1 MSYATTAL
9 GWTLIH
15 FCWQAAAIALLYR
28 LADAALSKAHS
39 HVRYV
44 AALAALL
51 SMLAAAGA
59 TLAWE
64 ATRSAGDRTALL
76 AWRDAQDAAP
86 LRSSTPVTSL
96 SEPAETETSYDPGT
110 PILTAA
116 RNAGLAALRQDMR
129 GAIPWLDAM
138 WLLGVLCL
146 SARTVGGWWLIQ
158 RLRGTSLA
166 RVPAY
171 AQESFARVALR
182 FGIRKPLDLRI
193 SQRISSPLAMGIWR
207 SVVLLPASALT
218 SLTPEQLEVV
228 LAHELAHIRRADYL
242 WNMLQTMIETL
253 FFFHP
258 AVWWVSRNLREQR
271 ELCCDDAALE
281 CCSDPLT
288 YATALLCLEE
298 ERTSRFRLALALDGH
313 QSGSL
318 RARIAR
324 ILDGA
329 PQGRRDVAPFSLL
342 GVCAMLGLVLLSAPR
357 LFADLYPLDTTT
369 KDQTST
375 TPLLAATVVA
385 APHASKTAGDP
396 SGNGDG
402 GGSRKGS
409 GRGTGNS
416 AGEGKASCTRQ
427 ESPSG
432 ECASS
437 GSGRS
442 ASAQRTSAT
451 TTVSRTRIA
460 LQTSVIV
467 AQSAPAPPVAP
478 VAAPAPL
485 AAPAPAARVVAAP
498 AVLAIA
504 PNPVTYAHEMTLVIA
519 PPAPYAIAQAADAE
533 KNTSKSDD
541 RADYI
546 DQMRAA
552 GYNVD
557 LDKYMAMKIQG
568 VTPEFARSMA
578 ATGFGKPN
586 ADELI
591 AMKIHGV
598 TPSEVAELKS
608 AGIQPGSYQDLI
620 TYRIFQISPEFVA
633 GMKAAGFNNIS
644 AKKLVE
650 LRIQGV
656 TPEFAKSTKQ
666 QWPDATVDQ
675 MVQLRIF
682 NINGA
687 FIASAKRHGLEPLT
701 IDKLVRLRISGIL
714 DDESPDAEKNK

>member
-1 MSYATTAL
+1 MSYATIAL

-51 SMLAAAGA
+51 SMLAAAGG

-64 ATRSAGDRTALL
+64 TTRTANERVAL
-76 AWRDAQDAAP
+76 AASRNTQDVP
-86 LRSSTPVTSL
+86 TLEGSTPVASTGQ
-96 SEPAETETSYDPGT
+96 ATEAFYDPGT

-116 RNAGLAALRQDMR
+116 RNAARSELRQATR
-129 GAIPWLDAM
+129 VAIPWLDAM

-146 SARTVGGWWLIQ
+146 SARTIGGWWLIQ
-158 RLRGTSLA
+158 RLRGSSLA

-171 AQESFARVALR
+171 AQESFARLSVR
-182 FGIRKPLDLRI
+182 FGIRRPLDLRI
-193 SQRISSPLAMGIWR
+193 STRISSPLAMGVWR

-258 AVWWVSRNLREQR
+258 AVWWVSRNLRQQR

-298 ERTSRFRLALALDGH
+298 ERSSRFRLALALDGH
-313 QSGSL
+313 ESGSL
-318 RARIAR
+318 RTRIAR
-324 ILDGA
+324 ILDEA
-329 PQGRRDVAPFSLL
+329 PQGRRDIAPFSLL
-342 GVCAMLGLVLLSAPR
+342 GVCALLGLVLLSAPR
-357 LFADLYPLDTTT
+357 LFADFYPLDTTT

-375 TPLLAATVVA
+375 TPMLAATVVA
-385 APHASKTAGDP
+385 APHASKAAGDP
-396 SGNGDG
+396 SDNGKGDG
-402 GGSRKGS
+402 SGKGS
-409 GRGTGNS
+409 DSSTGNS
-416 AGEGKASCTRQ
+416 AAIGKGSCARQ
-427 ESPSG
+427 ESSSG
-432 ECASS
+432 ECATS
-437 GSGRS
+437 GSGNS
-442 ASAQRTSAT
+442 TSTQKTSVA
-451 TTVSRTRIA
+451 TVSQTRIA
-460 LQTSVIV
+460 LQTNVV
-467 AQSAPAPPVAP
+467 LAQSEPAPHVAPMPAPAPPAYPAP
-478 VAAPAPL
+478 VAHAP
-485 AAPAPAARVVAAP
+485 VAP
-498 AVLAIA
+498 AVLALA
-504 PNPVTYAHEMTLVIA
+504 PNPQNYARAMTLVIA
-519 PPAPYAIAQAADAE
+519 ESAPHAMAQASDAE
-533 KNTSKSDD
+533 KSGKG
-541 RADYI
+541 DYI

-552 GYNVD
+552 GYSVD
-557 LDKYMAMKIQG
+557 IDKYMAMKIQG

-578 ATGFGKPN
+578 ATGFGKPT

-620 TYRIFQISPEFVA
+620 TYRIFQVTPQFVA
-633 GMKAAGFNNIS
+633 GMKAAGYNNIS

-714 DDESPDAEKNK
+714 DDESPDAEKTK

>member
-1 MSYATTAL
+1 
-9 GWTLIH
+9 
-15 FCWQAAAIALLYR
+15 
-28 LADAALSKAHS
+28 
-39 HVRYV
+39 
-44 AALAALL
+44 
-51 SMLAAAGA
+51 
-59 TLAWE
+59 
-64 ATRSAGDRTALL
+64 
-76 AWRDAQDAAP
+76 
-86 LRSSTPVTSL
+86 
-96 SEPAETETSYDPGT
+96 
-110 PILTAA
+110 
-116 RNAGLAALRQDMR
+116 MR

-158 RLRGTSLA
+158 RLRNTSLA

-171 AQESFARVALR
+171 AQESFARLSLR
-182 FGIRKPLDLRI
+182 FGIRRPIDLRI
-193 SQRISSPLAMGIWR
+193 SGRISGPLAMGIWR
-207 SVVLLPASALT
+207 SVVLLPVSALT

-271 ELCCDDAALE
+271 ELCCDDAALA

-288 YATALLCLEE
+288 YATALLRLEE
-298 ERTSRFRLALALDGH
+298 ERSSRFRLALALNGH
-313 QSGSL
+313 QSGGL

-324 ILDGA
+324 ILDET

-357 LFADLYPLDTTT
+357 LFADLYPIDAATPIDTAT
-369 KDQTST
+369 KEATSA
-375 TPLLAATVVA
+375 PLLAANVIA
-385 APHASKTAGDP
+385 APHVSKAAADP
-396 SGNGDG
+396 SDNGSSASAGKCSSDG
-402 GGSRKGS
+402 TGSR
-409 GRGTGNS
+409 T
-416 AGEGKASCTRQ
+416 GEGKVSCARH

-432 ECASS
+432 ECTSIDS
-437 GSGRS
+437 RSS
-442 ASAQRTSAT
+442 ASAKRSS
-451 TTVSRTRIA
+451 TTVKVSQTRMEF
-460 LQTSVIV
+460 QTNVV
-467 AQSAPAPPVAP
+467 LAQSDPTPPVAP

-485 AAPAPAARVVAAP
+485 VSLAPMARVTAAP
-498 AVLAIA
+498 AVLAVA
-504 PNPVTYAHEMTLVIA
+504 PHAMNYAHEMTLLIA
-519 PPAPYAIAQAADAE
+519 PPAPHALLQAADAD
-533 KNTSKSDD
+533 KSNSKG
-541 RADYI
+541 DYI

-552 GYNVD
+552 GYSVD

-578 ATGFGKPN
+578 ATGFGKPT

-598 TPSEVAELKS
+598 SPSEVAELKA
-608 AGIQPGSYQDLI
+608 AGIDPGNYQDLI
-620 TYRIFQISPEFVA
+620 TYRIFRVTPEFVA
-633 GMKAAGFNNIS
+633 GMKSAGFSNIS

-714 DDESPDAEKNK
+714 DDESPEAEKSK

>member
-15 FCWQAAAIALLYR
+15 FCWQATAIALLYR

-44 AALAALL
+44 AALAALF

-64 ATRSAGDRTALL
+64 STRTANERVALT
-76 AWRDAQDAAP
+76 AWHNAQDVPTLRGSAP
-86 LRSSTPVTSL
+86 VASTGEAV
-96 SEPAETETSYDPGT
+96 EVFYDPGT
-110 PILTAA
+110 PILSAA
-116 RNAGLAALRQDMR
+116 RNAALSELRRDMR
-129 GAIPWLDAM
+129 AAIPWLDAM

-146 SARTVGGWWLIQ
+146 SVRTIGGWWLIQ

-171 AQESFARVALR
+171 AQESFARLALR
-182 FGIRKPLDLRI
+182 FGIRRPLDLRI
-193 SQRISSPLAMGIWR
+193 SQRISSPLAMGILR

-324 ILDGA
+324 ILDEA

-342 GVCAMLGLVLLSAPR
+342 GVCALLGLVLLSAPR

-369 KDQTST
+369 KDQTSA

-396 SGNGDG
+396 SGNG
-402 GGSRKGS
+402 SGS
-409 GRGTGNS
+409 GKGNS

-437 GSGRS
+437 GSGSS
-442 ASAQRTSAT
+442 ASAQRAT

-467 AQSAPAPPVAP
+467 AQSTPAPAVAP
-478 VAAPAPL
+478 VAPPAPL
-485 AAPAPAARVVAAP
+485 ATPAPAACVVAAP

-504 PNPVTYAHEMTLVIA
+504 PNAVTSAHEMTLVIA
-519 PPAPYAIAQAADAE
+519 PPAPYVTLQAADAE
-533 KNTSKSDD
+533 KNTSK
-541 RADYI
+541 ADYI

-578 ATGFGKPN
+578 ATGFGKPT

-598 TPSEVAELKS
+598 SPSEVAELKA
-608 AGIQPGSYQDLI
+608 AGINPGNYQDLI
-620 TYRIFQISPEFVA
+620 TYRIFRVTPEFVA
-633 GMKAAGFNNIS
+633 GMKSAGFSNIS

-714 DDESPDAEKNK
+714 DDEPADGEKSK

>member
-1 MSYATTAL
+1 MSYATIAL

-15 FCWQAAAIALLYR
+15 FCWQATAIALLYR

-44 AALAALL
+44 AALVALL
-51 SMLAAAGA
+51 GMLAAAGA

-64 ATRSAGDRTALL
+64 STRTADEHVVLT
-76 AWRDAQDAAP
+76 AWRNTQDVP
-86 LRSSTPVTSL
+86 TLRGSAPVTSAG
-96 SEPAETETSYDPGT
+96 EAAATSYDPGT

-116 RNAGLAALRQDMR
+116 RNAALAELRQDMR

-146 SARTVGGWWLIQ
+146 SARTVGGWLLIQ
-158 RLRGTSLA
+158 RLRNTSLA

-171 AQESFARVALR
+171 AQESFARLSLC
-182 FGIRKPLDLRI
+182 FGIRRPIDLRI
-193 SQRISSPLAMGIWR
+193 SARISGPLAMGIWR
-207 SVVLLPASALT
+207 SVILLPVSALT

-228 LAHELAHIRRADYL
+228 VAHELAHIRRADYL

-271 ELCCDDAALE
+271 ELCCDDAALA

-288 YATALLCLEE
+288 YATALLRLEE
-298 ERTSRFRLALALDGH
+298 ERSSRLRLAMALNGH
-313 QSGSL
+313 QSGGL

-324 ILDGA
+324 ILDET

-357 LFADLYPLDTTT
+357 LFADLYPIDTTT
-369 KDQTST
+369 RDQAST
-375 TPLLAATVVA
+375 PMLAANVIA
-385 APHASKTAGDP
+385 APHVSKAAGDP
-396 SGNGDG
+396 SDNGNGTG
-402 GGSRKGS
+402 KGS
-409 GRGTGNS
+409 GSGSGNS
-416 AGEGKASCTRQ
+416 TGAGRAACTRQ

-432 ECASS
+432 ECASVGS
-437 GSGRS
+437 GSSVSAHRS
-442 ASAQRTSAT
+442 S
-451 TTVSRTRIA
+451 TTVTVS
-460 LQTSVIV
+460 QTKTISQTNVIV
-467 AQSAPAPPVAP
+467 APSEPTPPVPP

-485 AAPAPAARVVAAP
+485 VSFAPMARVAEAPAM
-498 AVLAIA
+498 LAIT
-504 PNPVTYAHEMTLVIA
+504 PNPGSYARAMTLVIA
-519 PPAPYAIAQAADAE
+519 ASAPHAMVQATDAE
-533 KNTSKSDD
+533 KSA
-541 RADYI
+541 RGDYI

-552 GYNVD
+552 GYSVD

-578 ATGFGKPN
+578 ATGFGKPT

-598 TPSEVAELKS
+598 SPSEVAELKA
-608 AGIQPGSYQDLI
+608 AGIDPGNYQDLI
-620 TYRIFQISPEFVA
+620 TYRIFRVTPEFVA
-633 GMKAAGFNNIS
+633 GMKAAGYNNIS

-714 DDESPDAEKNK
+714 DDESPEAEKGK

>member
-1 MSYATTAL
+1 MSYATIAL

-15 FCWQAAAIALLYR
+15 FCWQATAIALLYR
-28 LADAALSKAHS
+28 LADAALRKAHS

-44 AALAALL
+44 AALVALL
-51 SMLAAAGA
+51 SMLAAAGV

-64 ATRSAGDRTALL
+64 TARNAGDRIYQSSWHDTL
-76 AWRDAQDAAP
+76 DAAA
-86 LRSSTPVTSL
+86 LRASTPLTTVG
-96 SEPAETETSYDPGT
+96 EPAGTVYDPGT

-116 RNAGLAALRQDMR
+116 RNAALAELRQDMR

-158 RLRGTSLA
+158 RLRSTSLA

-171 AQESFARVALR
+171 AQESFARLSLR
-182 FGIRKPLDLRI
+182 FGIRRPIDLRI
-193 SQRISSPLAMGIWR
+193 SARISGPLAMGIWR
-207 SVVLLPASALT
+207 SVVLLPVSALT
-218 SLTPEQLEVV
+218 SLTPEQLELV

-271 ELCCDDAALE
+271 ELCCDDAALA

-288 YATALLCLEE
+288 YATALLRLEE
-298 ERTSRFRLALALDGH
+298 ERSSRFRLALALNGH
-313 QSGSL
+313 QSGGL

-324 ILDGA
+324 ILDET
-329 PQGRRDVAPFSLL
+329 PQSHRDVAPFSLL

-357 LFADLYPLDTTT
+357 LFADLYPIDTTT
-369 KDQTST
+369 RDQAST
-375 TPLLAATVVA
+375 PMLAANVIA
-385 APHASKTAGDP
+385 APHVSKAAGDP
-396 SGNGDG
+396 SDN
-402 GGSRKGS
+402 GSRTGSGSGKGS
-409 GRGTGNS
+409 GNSTG
-416 AGEGKASCTRQ
+416 AGRAACTRQ

-432 ECASS
+432 ECTSIDS
-437 GSGRS
+437 RSS
-442 ASAQRTSAT
+442 ASAKRSS
-451 TTVSRTRIA
+451 TTVKLSQTRMEF
-460 LQTSVIV
+460 QTNVV
-467 AQSAPAPPVAP
+467 LAQSEPTPPVPP
-478 VAAPAPL
+478 VAAPAPV
-485 AAPAPAARVVAAP
+485 ARITAAP

-504 PNPVTYAHEMTLVIA
+504 PNAVSYAHKMTLVIA
-519 PPAPYAIAQAADAE
+519 SPAPRALLQAADAD
-533 KNTSKSDD
+533 KSSSKG
-541 RADYI
+541 DYI

-552 GYNVD
+552 GYSVD

-578 ATGFGKPN
+578 ATGFGKPT

-591 AMKIHGV
+591 AMKIHDV
-598 TPSEVAELKS
+598 SPSEVAELKA
-608 AGIQPGSYQDLI
+608 AGIDPGNYQDLI
-620 TYRIFQISPEFVA
+620 TYRIFKVTPEFVA
-633 GMKAAGFNNIS
+633 GMKSAGFSNIS

-714 DDESPDAEKNK
+714 DDESDAEKSK